1 MLTTRRAAVTAIAG
15 ADSGCITF
23 TALVQGENHP
33 RSCVAYPALTGGV
46 NVGDTVVL
54 NTTATALG
62 LGTGGVDFLISND
75 SRQDSRETRGG
86 SDGGEHIVK
95 LRYTP
100 LQHAVRAAEM
110 DPTFAEIWENATSL
124 EGTPVVVCGLHSQ
137 IGPVCAGVKA
147 ALPSARVVY
156 VMTDSA
162 ALPIAFSRLVGELKA
177 AGLIDAT
184 ITAGQAFGGDW
195 ECVADA
201 SALIAARHI
210 AGADV
215 IVVAP
220 GPGNAGTGTRFG
232 FSSVEQ
238 GMQLTLA
245 ALLDGAP
252 VAVLRLSLADRRARH
267 HGLSHH
273 SVTAIG
279 RLTAEP
285 CAVAVPLPP
294 DTVDSAVYAALWSS
308 IQASQIG
315 ARHRIVVADGAPGLR
330 LLTEREVAVRSMGR
344 GVDED
349 PMFFHAAAAA
359 GAVAVEIGPG

>member
-1 MLTTRRAAVTAIAG
+1 M
-15 ADSGCITF
+15 
-23 TALVQGENHP
+23 
-33 RSCVAYPALTGGV
+33 
-46 NVGDTVVL
+46 GDTVVL

-86 SDGGEHIVK
+86 PDGGEHIVK

-110 DPTFAEIWENATSL
+110 DPAFAEIWENATSL

-195 ECVADA
+195 E
-201 SALIAARHI
+201 
-210 AGADV
+210 
-215 IVVAP
+215 
-220 GPGNAGTGTRFG
+220 
-232 FSSVEQ
+232 
-238 GMQLTLA
+238 
-245 ALLDGAP
+245 
-252 VAVLRLSLADRRARH
+252 
-267 HGLSHH
+267 
-273 SVTAIG
+273 
-279 RLTAEP
+279 
-285 CAVAVPLPP
+285 
-294 DTVDSAVYAALWSS
+294 
-308 IQASQIG
+308 
-315 ARHRIVVADGAPGLR
+315 
-330 LLTEREVAVRSMGR
+330 
-344 GVDED
+344 
-349 PMFFHAAAAA
+349 
-359 GAVAVEIGPG
+359 